1 MDGFLTQKQVLEL
14 IPISKSTLWRRVQD
28 GSIPQP
34 IKLGR
39 RVLWHKGT
47 LLEAFDLKQSV
58 NELAPTDG

>member
-1 MDGFLTQKQVLEL
+1 MDSFLTQKQVLQL

-34 IKLGR
+34 IKLGP
-39 RVLWHKGT
+39 RVLWHKGM
-47 LLEAFDLKQSV
+47 LLEAFDHKQSV

>member
-1 MDGFLTQKQVLEL
+1 MNGFLTQKQVLEL

-39 RVLWHKGT
+39 RVLWHKEM
-47 LLEAFDLKQSV
+47 LLEAFNAKIQEK
-58 NELAPTDG
+58 N